1 MWPVTFLPVT
11 FSVAFLYTNLWITF
25 LLPKSY
31 VGNVGYVGYRF
42 KLARKHTA
50 LAMTGSYCH
59 YDNKNKT
66 P

>member
-1 MWPVTFLPVT
+1 
-11 FSVAFLYTNLWITF
+11 

-50 LAMTGSYCH
+50 LVMTGSYCH
-59 YDNKNKT
+59 YDNENKSSLGLVKIIANIANK
-66 P
+66 